1 MAETTKSLQKQYDA
15 ALASFTAADTAL
27 KNAGLLNLGSAQKT
41 FDAANKAFQAIK
53 TRYDA
58 ALKREEQAATA
69 TTKSAEKQAEEKK
82 ANQESLVRQAQI
94 DLNSANRRLVQEQKG
109 AASPQK
115 ISQLTSE
122 ANSAQ
127 AVLNA
132 VENGATGKLVKV
144 GGTSRV
150 QIVLD
155 QPVSATPT
163 SATPAT
169 SQGRATAQ
177 MRGEGVGPTAPT
189 PPVVTQ
195 PVVTSPVPAQPVV
208 TRPPQTAAVST
219 QSAISA
225 TDQKT
230 FVDSELT
237 KRKLKDT
244 PANRTKLRQEFQTKN
259 KPVDDMAWMDEFK
272 KTYPAYSDWVG
283 NDVVDFFGQD
293 FVDILKQA
301 VNTEFETEEIQ
312 ALIKGTKYAKTVT
325 DSQYKFDGAS
335 PMTQN
340 GLIESARNAIVK
352 DYSDVGLSQT
362 DIDEIAKKVA
372 RNGLT
377 ATGVKQAVYQY
388 AFRRPAAATIP
399 TAPGMSRNA
408 LEGGDADAIRIAA
421 RAYGYNVSDAE
432 MQAALTGGMYNG
444 VAVTQDSILQ
454 KAQKSAK
461 GKYFH
466 LADQIDAGL
475 SLEDIFSGYRNYAAD
490 ALEID
495 PNQIDFTK
503 DSKWARAFG
512 TKETGQMSLTDWVT
526 TIKSDPTFGWQ
537 FTKAANQQ
545 ATDIGLTLARAF
557 GKVS

>member
-27 KNAGLLNLGSAQKT
+27 KNAGLLNLASAQKT

-69 TTKSAEKQAEEKK
+69 TTKSAQKQADEKK

-94 DLNSANRRLVQEQKG
+94 DLNSVNRRLSQEQKG

-115 ISQLTSE
+115 IAQLTSE
-122 ANSAQ
+122 KNSAQ
-127 AVLNA
+127 AVFDA
-132 VENGATGKLVKV
+132 IQNGATGKLVKV

-163 SATPAT
+163 SASPAV

-177 MRGEGVGPTAPT
+177 MRGEGMG
-189 PPVVTQ
+189 PVVTVEEDA
-195 PVVTSPVPAQPVV
+195 PVIDET
-208 TRPPQTAAVST
+208 PPPPPSNTVVST
-219 QSAISA
+219 QSATSA

-230 FVDSELT
+230 FVDSEIT
-237 KRKLKDT
+237 KRKLKNT
-244 PANRTKLRQEFQTKN
+244 PANREKLRKEFQTKN

-272 KTYPAYSDWVG
+272 KTYTAYSDWTT
-283 NDVVDFFGQD
+283 NDVIDHFGQD
-293 FVDILKQA
+293 FVDILKEA
-301 VNTEFETEEIQ
+301 VNTEFTDEEIQ
-312 ALIKGTKYAKTVT
+312 ARIKGTKYFDAIT
-325 DSQYKFDGAS
+325 DSQYRFDGANS
-335 PMTQN
+335 AVQN
-340 GLIESARNAIVK
+340 GLIQTAREAIVK
-352 DYSDVGLSQT
+352 DYADVGLTQT

-388 AFRRPAAATIP
+388 AFRKPAAATTP
-399 TAPGMSRNA
+399 TSPGMARNA
-408 LEGGDADAIRIAA
+408 IEGGDADAIRQAA
-421 RAYGYNVSDAE
+421 RAYGYSVSDAE
-432 MQAALTGGMYNG
+432 MQAALTGGVYNG
-444 VAVTQDSILQ
+444 VAVTKDSILQ

-475 SLEDIFSGYRNYAAD
+475 SLEDIFSSYRNYAAD

-526 TIKSDPTFGWQ
+526 TIKSDPSFGWQ
-537 FTKAANQQ
+537 FTKQANQQ

-557 GKVS
+557 GKVG

>member
-69 TTKSAEKQAEEKK
+69 TTKSAQKQAEEKK

-94 DLNSANRRLVQEQKG
+94 DLNSANRRLAQEQKG

-115 ISQLTSE
+115 IAQLTSE
-122 ANSAQ
+122 KNSAQ
-127 AVLNA
+127 AVFDA
-132 VENGATGKLVKV
+132 IQNGATGKLVKV

-163 SATPAT
+163 SASPAV

-177 MRGEGVGPTAPT
+177 MRGEGMG
-189 PPVVTQ
+189 PVVTVEEDA
-195 PVVTSPVPAQPVV
+195 PVIDETPPALDEDAPTNTV
-208 TRPPQTAAVST
+208 VST
-219 QSAISA
+219 QSATSA

-230 FVDSELT
+230 FVDSEIT
-237 KRKLKDT
+237 KRKLKNT
-244 PANRTKLRQEFQTKN
+244 PANREKLRKEFQSKN
-259 KPVDDMAWMDEFK
+259 KPVDDMAWMDEFR
-272 KTYPAYSDWVG
+272 KTYTAYSDWTT
-283 NDVVDFFGQD
+283 NDVIDHFGQD
-293 FVDILKQA
+293 FVDILKEA
-301 VNTEFETEEIQ
+301 VNTEFTDEEIQ
-312 ALIKGTKYAKTVT
+312 ARIKGTKYFDAIT
-325 DSQYKFDGAS
+325 DSQYRFDGANS
-335 PMTQN
+335 AVQN
-340 GLIESARNAIVK
+340 GLIQTAREAIVK
-352 DYSDVGLSQT
+352 DYADVGLTQT

-388 AFRRPAAATIP
+388 AFRKPEAATTP
-399 TAPGMSRNA
+399 TSPAMATRA
-408 LEGGDADAIRIAA
+408 LEGGDADTIRQSA
-421 RAYGYNVSDAE
+421 RTYGYKVSDAE
-432 MQAALTGGMYNG
+432 LQAALTGGMYNG
-444 VAVTQDSILQ
+444 VAVTKDSILQ
-454 KAQKSAK
+454 KAQKAAK
-461 GKYFH
+461 GAYGH

-475 SLEDIFSGYRNYAAD
+475 SLEDIFSNYRNYAAD
-490 ALEID
+490 LLEID

-503 DSKWARAFG
+503 DGKWAKAFG
-512 TKETGQMSLTDWVT
+512 SKETGQMSLTDWIT
-526 TIKSDPTFGWQ
+526 TVKSDPTFGWQ
-537 FTKAANQQ
+537 YTKQANQQ

-557 GKVS
+557 GKVG

>member
-58 ALKREEQAATA
+58 ALKRENLAATA
-69 TTKSAEKQAEEKK
+69 TTKSAQTQADEKK

-94 DLNSANRRLVQEQKG
+94 DLNSVNRRLSQEQKG

-115 ISQLTSE
+115 IAQLTSE
-122 ANSAQ
+122 KNSAQ
-127 AVLNA
+127 AVFDA
-132 VENGATGKLVKV
+132 IQNGATGKLVKV

-163 SATPAT
+163 SASPAV

-177 MRGEGVGPTAPT
+177 MRGEGMG
-189 PPVVTQ
+189 PVVTVEEDA
-195 PVVTSPVPAQPVV
+195 PVIDET
-208 TRPPQTAAVST
+208 PPPLPSNTVVST
-219 QSAISA
+219 QSATSA

-230 FVDSELT
+230 FVDSEIT
-237 KRKLKDT
+237 KRKLKNT
-244 PANRTKLRQEFQTKN
+244 PANREKLRKEFQTKN

-272 KTYPAYSDWVG
+272 KTYTAYSDWTT
-283 NDVVDFFGQD
+283 NDVIDHFGQD
-293 FVDILKQA
+293 FVDILKEA
-301 VNTEFETEEIQ
+301 VNTEFTDEEIQ
-312 ALIKGTKYAKTVT
+312 ARIKGTKYFDAIT
-325 DSQYKFDGAS
+325 DSQYKFDGANS
-335 PMTQN
+335 AVQN
-340 GLIESARNAIVK
+340 GLIQTAREAIVK

-388 AFRRPAAATIP
+388 AFRKPSAATTP
-399 TAPGMSRNA
+399 TAPGMARNA
-408 LEGGDADAIRIAA
+408 IEGGDADAIRIAA

-490 ALEID
+490 VLEID

-537 FTKAANQQ
+537 FTKQANQQ

-557 GKVS
+557 GKVA

>member
-1 MAETTKSLQKQYDA
+1 MSAKDDLKKAKDALADPRVTTFEYKGKKYTLTQLRDSLIPQLEKAAKTESDKSARTDAGKRGSGPAIADAQAAVTRAET
-15 ALASFTAADTAL
+15 ALASAKGSFAAGRINESAL
-27 KNAGLLNLGSAQKT
+27 KPFQDTLNAAQTKLNSLTG
-41 FDAANKAFQAIK
+41 
-53 TRYDA
+53 
-58 ALKREEQAATA
+58 A
-69 TTKSAEKQAEEKK
+69 TTAGVA
-82 ANQESLVRQAQI
+82 
-94 DLNSANRRLVQEQKG
+94 
-109 AASPQK
+109 P
-115 ISQLTSE
+115 
-122 ANSAQ
+122 
-127 AVLNA
+127 AVA
-132 VENGATGKLVKV
+132 
-144 GGTSRV
+144 
-150 QIVLD
+150 
-155 QPVSATPT
+155 PV
-163 SATPAT
+163 
-169 SQGRATAQ
+169 RATAQ
-177 MRGEGVGPTAPT
+177 MRGEGMGPTATTASSTGTVTTPT
-189 PPVVTQ
+189 ATPTA
-195 PVVTSPVPAQPVV
+195 TSATPAGSS
-208 TRPPQTAAVST
+208 VSA
-219 QSAISA
+219 QSATSA

-244 PANRTKLRQEFQTKN
+244 PANRAKLRQEFQTKN

-272 KTYPAYSDWVG
+272 KTYTAYSDWTT
-283 NDVVDFFGQD
+283 NDVIDHFGQD
-293 FVDILKQA
+293 FVDILKEA
-301 VNTEFETEEIQ
+301 VNTEFTDEEIQ
-312 ALIKGTKYAKTVT
+312 ARIKGTQYFKSIT
-325 DSQYKFDGAS
+325 DSQYKFDGANS
-335 PMTQN
+335 AVQN
-340 GLIESARNAIVK
+340 GLIQTARDAIVK
-352 DYSDVGLSQT
+352 DYADVGLTQT

-388 AFRRPAAATIP
+388 AFRKPEAATTP
-399 TAPGMSRNA
+399 TSPGMARNA
-408 LEGGDADAIRIAA
+408 IEGGDADAIRIAA

-444 VAVTQDSILQ
+444 FAVTKDSILE

-537 FTKAANQQ
+537 YTKQANQQ
-545 ATDIGLTLARAF
+545 ATDIALTLARAF
-557 GKVS
+557 GKVG

>member
-1 MAETTKSLQKQYDA
+1 
-15 ALASFTAADTAL
+15 
-27 KNAGLLNLGSAQKT
+27 
-41 FDAANKAFQAIK
+41 
-53 TRYDA
+53 
-58 ALKREEQAATA
+58 
-69 TTKSAEKQAEEKK
+69 
-82 ANQESLVRQAQI
+82 
-94 DLNSANRRLVQEQKG
+94 
-109 AASPQK
+109 
-115 ISQLTSE
+115 
-122 ANSAQ
+122 
-127 AVLNA
+127 
-132 VENGATGKLVKV
+132 
-144 GGTSRV
+144 
-150 QIVLD
+150 
-155 QPVSATPT
+155 
-163 SATPAT
+163 
-169 SQGRATAQ
+169 
-177 MRGEGVGPTAPT
+177 MRGEGMGPTSTTPTETVTTPTVTTPSTAPT
-189 PPVVTQ
+189 T
-195 PVVTSPVPAQPVV
+195 PAGS
-208 TRPPQTAAVST
+208 TVST
-219 QSAISA
+219 QSATSA

-244 PANRTKLRQEFQTKN
+244 PANREKLRKEFQTKN

-272 KTYPAYSDWVG
+272 KTYTAYSDWTTNEVI
-283 NDVVDFFGQD
+283 DHFGQD
-293 FVDILKQA
+293 FVDILKEA
-301 VNTEFETEEIQ
+301 VNTEFTDEEIQ
-312 ALIKGTKYAKTVT
+312 ARIKGTKYFDAIT
-325 DSQYKFDGAS
+325 DSQYKFDGANS
-335 PMTQN
+335 AVQN
-340 GLIESARNAIVK
+340 GLIQTAREAIVK
-352 DYSDVGLSQT
+352 DYADVGLTQT
-362 DIDEIAKKVA
+362 DIDEIARKVA

-388 AFRRPAAATIP
+388 AFRKPAAATAP
-399 TAPGMSRNA
+399 TAPGMARNA
-408 LEGGDADAIRIAA
+408 IEGGDADAIRIAA

-475 SLEDIFSGYRNYAAD
+475 SLEDIFSSYRNYAAD

-537 FTKAANQQ
+537 FTKQANQQ

>member
-1 MAETTKSLQKQYDA
+1 
-15 ALASFTAADTAL
+15 
-27 KNAGLLNLGSAQKT
+27 
-41 FDAANKAFQAIK
+41 
-53 TRYDA
+53 
-58 ALKREEQAATA
+58 
-69 TTKSAEKQAEEKK
+69 
-82 ANQESLVRQAQI
+82 
-94 DLNSANRRLVQEQKG
+94 
-109 AASPQK
+109 
-115 ISQLTSE
+115 
-122 ANSAQ
+122 
-127 AVLNA
+127 
-132 VENGATGKLVKV
+132 
-144 GGTSRV
+144 
-150 QIVLD
+150 
-155 QPVSATPT
+155 
-163 SATPAT
+163 
-169 SQGRATAQ
+169 
-177 MRGEGVGPTAPT
+177 MRGEGMG
-189 PPVVTQ
+189 PVVTVEEDA
-195 PVVTSPVPAQPVV
+195 PVIDETPPALDEDAP
-208 TRPPQTAAVST
+208 TNTIVST
-219 QSAISA
+219 QSATSA

-230 FVDSELT
+230 FVDSEIT
-237 KRKLKDT
+237 KRKLKNT
-244 PANRTKLRQEFQTKN
+244 PANREKLRKEFQSKN
-259 KPVDDMAWMDEFK
+259 KPVDDMAWMDEFR
-272 KTYPAYSDWVG
+272 KTYAAYSDWTTNEVI
-283 NDVVDFFGQD
+283 DHFGQD
-293 FVDILKQA
+293 FVDILKEA
-301 VNTEFETEEIQ
+301 VNTEFTDEEIQ
-312 ALIKGTKYAKTVT
+312 ARIKGTQYFKSIT
-325 DSQYKFDGAS
+325 DSQYKFDGANS
-335 PMTQN
+335 AVQN

-352 DYSDVGLSQT
+352 DYSDVGLTQT

-388 AFRRPAAATIP
+388 AFRKPAAATTP
-399 TAPGMSRNA
+399 TAPGMARNA
-408 LEGGDADAIRIAA
+408 IEGGDADAIRIAA

-537 FTKAANQQ
+537 FTKQANQQ

-557 GKVS
+557 GKVA

>member
-1 MAETTKSLQKQYDA
+1 MSAKDDLKKAKDALADPRVTSFEYKGKKYTLTQLRDSLIPQLEKAAKTESDKSARTDTAKRGSGPAIADAQAAVTRAET
-15 ALASFTAADTAL
+15 ALASAKGSFAAGRI
-27 KNAGLLNLGSAQKT
+27 NE
-41 FDAANKAFQAIK
+41 
-53 TRYDA
+53 A
-58 ALKREEQAATA
+58 ALKPFQDTLNAAQTKLNSLTGA
-69 TTKSAEKQAEEKK
+69 TTVGVA
-82 ANQESLVRQAQI
+82 
-94 DLNSANRRLVQEQKG
+94 
-109 AASPQK
+109 P
-115 ISQLTSE
+115 
-122 ANSAQ
+122 
-127 AVLNA
+127 AVSS
-132 VENGATGKLVKV
+132 V
-144 GGTSRV
+144 
-150 QIVLD
+150 
-155 QPVSATPT
+155 
-163 SATPAT
+163 
-169 SQGRATAQ
+169 RATAQ
-177 MRGEGVGPTAPT
+177 MRGEGLGPVATVDKDAPVIDET
-189 PPVVTQ
+189 PP
-195 PVVTSPVPAQPVV
+195 
-208 TRPPQTAAVST
+208 PPPPSNTVVST
-219 QSAISA
+219 QSATSA

-230 FVDSELT
+230 FVDTQIKS
-237 KRKLKDT
+237 RKLKDT
-244 PANRTKLRQEFQTKN
+244 PANRAKLRQEFQTKN

-272 KTYPAYSDWVG
+272 KTYTAYSDWTT
-283 NDVVDFFGQD
+283 NDVIDHFGQD
-293 FVDILKQA
+293 FVDILKEA
-301 VNTEFETEEIQ
+301 VNTEFTDEEIQ
-312 ALIKGTKYAKTVT
+312 ARIKGTKYFDAIT
-325 DSQYKFDGAS
+325 DSQYKFDGANS
-335 PMTQN
+335 AVQN
-340 GLIESARNAIVK
+340 GLIQTAREAIVK

-388 AFRRPAAATIP
+388 AFRRPAAATTP
-399 TAPGMSRNA
+399 TAPGMARNA
-408 LEGGDADAIRIAA
+408 IEGGDADAIRIAA

-537 FTKAANQQ
+537 YTKQANQQ
-545 ATDIGLTLARAF
+545 STDIALTLARAF
-557 GKVS
+557 GKVK

>member
-1 MAETTKSLQKQYDA
+1 MMAETTKDLQKQYDA
-15 ALASFTAADTAL
+15 ALAAFTAADAAL
-27 KNAGLLNLGSAQKT
+27 KNAGLLNLASAQKT
-41 FDAANKAFQAIK
+41 FDTANKAFQAIK

-58 ALKREEQAATA
+58 AVKREQKAASDA
-69 TTKSAEKQAEEKK
+69 TKSEQKK
-82 ANQESLVRQAQI
+82 TEQQKADRESLLRQAQI
-94 DLNSANRRLVQEQKG
+94 DVNSVNRRLAQAAKG
-109 AASPQK
+109 SSPQK
-115 ISQLTSE
+115 IAELTSE
-122 ANSAQ
+122 LNSAQ

-155 QPVSATPT
+155 QPVSAIPT
-163 SATPAT
+163 SAPTA

-177 MRGEGVGPTAPT
+177 MRGEGVGPTTTAASSETVTTPTVTAPSAAPT
-189 PPVVTQ
+189 T
-195 PVVTSPVPAQPVV
+195 PAGS
-208 TRPPQTAAVST
+208 TVST
-219 QSAISA
+219 QSATSA

-244 PANRTKLRQEFQTKN
+244 PANREKLRKEFQTKN

-272 KTYPAYSDWVG
+272 KTYAAYSDWTT
-283 NDVVDFFGQD
+283 NQVVDHFGQD
-293 FVDILKQA
+293 FVDILKEA
-301 VNTEFETEEIQ
+301 VNTEFTDEEIQ
-312 ALIKGTKYAKTVT
+312 ARIKGTKYFDAIT

-335 PMTQN
+335 SAVQN
-340 GLIESARNAIVK
+340 GLIQSARDAIVK
-352 DYSDVGLSQT
+352 DYADVGLTQT

-388 AFRRPAAATIP
+388 AFRKPAAATTP
-399 TAPGMSRNA
+399 TSPGMARNA
-408 LEGGDADAIRIAA
+408 IEGGDADAIRQAA

-444 VAVTQDSILQ
+444 VAVTKDSILQ

-475 SLEDIFSGYRNYAAD
+475 SLEDIFSSYRNYAAD

-537 FTKAANQQ
+537 YTKQANQQ

-557 GKVS
+557 GKVA

>member
-1 MAETTKSLQKQYDA
+1 MAETTKSLQKEYDA
-15 ALASFTAADTAL
+15 ALAAFAAADAAL
-27 KNAGLLNLGSAQKT
+27 KNAGLLNLASAQKT
-41 FDAANKAFQAIK
+41 FDTANKAFQAVK
-53 TRYDA
+53 VRYDA
-58 ALKREEQAATA
+58 ALKREEKTA
-69 TTKSAEKQAEEKK
+69 QTEQKKVEEAKS
-82 ANQESLVRQAQI
+82 NQESLLRQAQI
-94 DLNSANRRLVQEQKG
+94 DLNSVNRRLSQEQKG

-115 ISQLTSE
+115 IAQLTSE
-122 ANSAQ
+122 KNSAQ
-127 AVLNA
+127 AVFDA
-132 VENGATGKLVKV
+132 IQNGATGKLVKV
-144 GGTSRV
+144 GGTSQVR
-150 QIVLD
+150 IVLD

-163 SATPAT
+163 VAPTAT
-169 SQGRATAQ
+169 QGRATAQ
-177 MRGEGVGPTAPT
+177 MRGEGMGPTVATATATETVTTPT
-189 PPVVTQ
+189 ATTPSATPA
-195 PVVTSPVPAQPVV
+195 TSAGSS
-208 TRPPQTAAVST
+208 VST
-219 QSAISA
+219 QSATLS

-244 PANRTKLRQEFQTKN
+244 PANREKLRKEFQTKN

-272 KTYPAYSDWVG
+272 KTYAAYSDWTTNEVI
-283 NDVVDFFGQD
+283 DHFGQD
-293 FVDILKQA
+293 FVDILKEA
-301 VNTEFETEEIQ
+301 VNTEFTDEEIQ
-312 ALIKGTKYAKTVT
+312 ARIKGTQYFKSIT
-325 DSQYKFDGAS
+325 DSQYKFDGANS
-335 PMTQN
+335 AVQN

-352 DYSDVGLSQT
+352 DYSDVGLTQT

-388 AFRRPAAATIP
+388 AFRKPAAATTP
-399 TAPGMSRNA
+399 TAPGMARNA
-408 LEGGDADAIRIAA
+408 IEGGDADAIRIAA

-537 FTKAANQQ
+537 FTKQANQQ

-557 GKVS
+557 GKVG

>member
-1 MAETTKSLQKQYDA
+1 MAETTKSLQKEYDA
-15 ALASFTAADTAL
+15 ALAAFTAADQAL
-27 KNAGLLNLGSAQKT
+27 KSAGLLNLASAQKT
-41 FDAANKAFQAIK
+41 FDTANKAFQAIK

-58 ALKREEQAATA
+58 AVKREEKTA
-69 TTKSAEKQAEEKK
+69 QTEQKKVEEAKS
-82 ANQESLVRQAQI
+82 NQESLLRQAQI
-94 DLNSANRRLVQEQKG
+94 DLNSVNRRLSQEQKG

-115 ISQLTSE
+115 IAQLTSE
-122 ANSAQ
+122 KNSAQ
-127 AVLNA
+127 AVFDA
-132 VENGATGKLVKV
+132 IQNGATGKLVKV

-163 SATPAT
+163 VAPTAT
-169 SQGRATAQ
+169 QGRATAQ
-177 MRGEGVGPTAPT
+177 MRGEGVGPTTTTTATSAETVTAPSAT
-189 PPVVTQ
+189 PAT
-195 PVVTSPVPAQPVV
+195 PAGS
-208 TRPPQTAAVST
+208 TVST
-219 QSAISA
+219 QSATSA

-244 PANRTKLRQEFQTKN
+244 PANREKLRKEFQTKN
-259 KPVDDMAWMDEFK
+259 KPADDMAWMDEFR
-272 KTYPAYSDWVG
+272 KTYAAYSDWTTNEVI
-283 NDVVDFFGQD
+283 DHFGQD
-293 FVDILKQA
+293 FVDILKDA
-301 VNTEFETEEIQ
+301 ANTEIEFSDEEIQ
-312 ALIKGTKYAKTVT
+312 ARIKGTQYFKSIT

-335 PMTQN
+335 SAVQN
-340 GLIESARNAIVK
+340 GLVEAARNAIVK
-352 DYSDVGLSQT
+352 DYADVGLAQT
-362 DIDEIAKKVA
+362 DIDEIARKVA

-388 AFRRPAAATIP
+388 AFRKPAAATTP
-399 TAPGMSRNA
+399 TSPGMARNA
-408 LEGGDADAIRIAA
+408 IEGGDADAIRIAA
-421 RAYGYNVSDAE
+421 RAYGYSVSDAE

-444 VAVTQDSILQ
+444 VAVTKDSILQ

-475 SLEDIFSGYRNYAAD
+475 SLEDIFSSYRNYAAD

-526 TIKSDPTFGWQ
+526 TIKSDPSFGWQ
-537 FTKAANQQ
+537 FTKQANQQ

-557 GKVS
+557 GKVA

>member
-1 MAETTKSLQKQYDA
+1 MAETTKDLQKQYDA
-15 ALASFTAADTAL
+15 ALAAFTAADQAL
-27 KNAGLLNLGSAQKT
+27 KSAGLLNLASAQKT
-41 FDAANKAFQAIK
+41 FDTANKAFQAIK

-58 ALKREEQAATA
+58 AVKREQKAASDA
-69 TTKSAEKQAEEKK
+69 TKSEQKK
-82 ANQESLVRQAQI
+82 TEQQKADRESLLRQAQI
-94 DLNSANRRLVQEQKG
+94 DVNSVNRRLAQAAKG
-109 AASPQK
+109 SSPQK
-115 ISQLTSE
+115 IAELTSE
-122 ANSAQ
+122 LNSAQ
-127 AVLNA
+127 AVFDA
-132 VENGATGKLVKV
+132 IQNGATGKLVKV

-163 SATPAT
+163 SASPAV

-177 MRGEGVGPTAPT
+177 MRGEGMG
-189 PPVVTQ
+189 PVVTVEEDA
-195 PVVTSPVPAQPVV
+195 PVVDET
-208 TRPPQTAAVST
+208 PPPPPSNTIVST
-219 QSAISA
+219 QSATSA

-230 FVDSELT
+230 FVDSEIT
-237 KRKLKDT
+237 KRKLKNT
-244 PANRTKLRQEFQTKN
+244 PANREKLRKEFQTKN
-259 KPVDDMAWMDEFK
+259 KPADDMAWMDEFK
-272 KTYPAYSDWVG
+272 KTYTAYSDWTT
-283 NDVVDFFGQD
+283 NDVIDHFGQD
-293 FVDILKQA
+293 FVDILKDA
-301 VNTEFETEEIQ
+301 ANTEIEFSDEEIQ
-312 ALIKGTKYAKTVT
+312 ARIKGTKYFGAIT
-325 DSQYKFDGAS
+325 DSQYKFDGANS
-335 PMTQN
+335 AVQN

-388 AFRRPAAATIP
+388 AFRKPAAATTP
-399 TAPGMSRNA
+399 TAPGMARNA
-408 LEGGDADAIRIAA
+408 IEGGDADAIRIAA

-475 SLEDIFSGYRNYAAD
+475 SLEDIFSSYRNYAAD

-537 FTKAANQQ
+537 FTKQANQQ

-557 GKVS
+557 GKVG